1 MIGKLR
7 KAMKRK
13 TDRRYISNT
22 IAVGALLLML
32 SACAGG
38 GENYAERPVEQ
49 IYNTAAQQL
58 EDSEYELAAQSFDEV
73 ERQHPYSVWAT
84 KAQLMS
90 AYSHYQA
97 NAYDDAIIAL
107 DRFIQIHPSNPDVP
121 YAYYLKALSFYEQ
134 ISDVGRDQKMT
145 QLALKNLTEIVTRF
159 PNSKY
164 ARDAGVKIDLTRDH
178 LAGKEMD
185 IGRYYE
191 NLGQY
196 LSAINRYK
204 NVVEFYQTTTHV
216 PEALHRLIESYTAL
230 GLIDEAKKTAAVLG
244 HNFPGNEWYIDSYEI
259 VEGKSYRP
267 KKKETKWY
275 WPFE

>member
-13 TDRRYISNT
+13 NDRRYIANT

-32 SACAGG
+32 SACAGD

-145 QLALKNLTEIVTRF
+145 QLAFKNLTEIVTRF
-159 PNSKY
+159 PTSKY

-196 LSAINRYK
+196 LPAINRYK
-204 NVVEFYQTTTHV
+204 NVVDIYQTTTHV

>member
-178 LAGKEMD
+178 LAGKQMD

>member
-58 EDSEYELAAQSFDEV
+58 EDSEHELAAKSFDEV

-145 QLALKNLTEIVTRF
+145 QQALKYLTEIVTRF

-178 LAGKEMD
+178 LAGKQMD

>member
-13 TDRRYISNT
+13 TDRRYIANT

-32 SACAGG
+32 SACAGD

-58 EDSEYELAAQSFDEV
+58 EDSEHELAAKSFDEV

-159 PNSKY
+159 PDSKY

>member
-13 TDRRYISNT
+13 TDRRYIANT

-32 SACAGG
+32 SACAGD

-58 EDSEYELAAQSFDEV
+58 EDSEHELAAKSFDEV

-178 LAGKEMD
+178 LAGKQMD

>member
-13 TDRRYISNT
+13 NDRRYIANT

-32 SACAGG
+32 SACAGD

>member
-13 TDRRYISNT
+13 NDRRYIANT

-58 EDSEYELAAQSFDEV
+58 EDSEHELAAKSFDEV

-178 LAGKEMD
+178 LAGKQMD